1 MLRRHITLLFL
12 LLLCTATQAQK
23 EFPYPQIPDS
33 IEVNHDRLTWMLNNF
48 WQSFDITDLSSENV
62 STGEQGFV
70 DFVTLLAAADSLQTA
85 EAARIFAQKMMAH
98 PAADTLYIDIIDHYL
113 RDPLSPL
120 RNDRIYAAITGAI
133 IISLPGNALPVELK
147 ARLTDA
153 RELAMLN
160 MSGTVANDFAFADY
174 AGKENRLHNIKAQYL
189 VLYFHDP
196 ECTECRLLKD
206 KVIQSTVLQ
215 DERVKVV
222 RIYPEDDANV
232 WTKADHNLPATW
244 TDGRVIGGALSSHRL
259 YWFPQMP
266 SFYLLDINKR
276 VVLKDVT
283 LDQLEQKLQEIL
295 Q

>member
-1 MLRRHITLLFL
+1 MAERENMNIALIAHDNRKELMVQF
-12 LLLCTATQAQK
+12 CTAYAGILSRHTLCATNTTGKIISDATGLEIRLFMNGAQGGD
-23 EFPYPQIPDS
+23 EQI
-33 IEVNHDRLTWMLNNF
+33 
-48 WQSFDITDLSSENV
+48 
-62 STGEQGFV
+62 G
-70 DFVTLLAAADSLQTA
+70 
-85 EAARIFAQKMMAH
+85 ARIA
-98 PAADTLYIDIIDHYL
+98 YNEID
-113 RDPLSPL
+113 
-120 RNDRIYAAITGAI
+120 
-133 IISLPGNALPVELK
+133 
-147 ARLTDA
+147 
-153 RELAMLN
+153 
-160 MSGTVANDFAFADY
+160 
-174 AGKENRLHNIKAQYL
+174 L

-196 ECTECRLLKD
+196 ECTECMLLKD
-206 KVIQSTVLQ
+206 KVIQSPVLQ

-244 TDGRVIGGALSSHRL
+244 TDGRVIGGALASHRL